1 MTQAFNLSQ
10 FANKLNTSGQTD
22 NTGLQNSSL
31 TVSAGTGMSGGGS
44 VALGSSVTLNNA
56 GVTSITAGTGISVS
70 ASTGGVTIT
79 NTLPD
84 TLGVTSLNGST
95 GALKGATLVNT
106 QSYSA
111 ASTVDLTTGM
121 TNAGFYQIIYT
132 GSISNSGSTSAWIT
146 RVSVNGGSTYAS
158 TNYSFINMVNEADVT
173 FSATSLFGNSIT
185 QSATSTGFYYIEM
198 LLYTGTASLFS
209 RAFMQSNSTSTVGDY
224 FNPRIYTGTYR
235 TNGQVNG
242 VRLIRSGGS
251 STLTGSASVYYL
263 GI

>member
-1 MTQAFNLSQ
+1 MTQAFNLSL

-31 TVSAGTGMSGGGS
+31 TVAAGTGMSGGGS

-111 ASTVDLTTGM
+111 ASTIDLTTGM
-121 TNAGFYQIIYT
+121 TNAGYYQIIYY
-132 GSISNSGSTSAWIT
+132 GNISNSGTTGGFFS
-146 RVSVNGGSTYAS
+146 RVSTNGGSTFAT
-158 TNYSFINMVNEADVT
+158 TNYATINMVDPAETGFTNN
-173 FSATSLFGNSIT
+173 SLFNNSIVQT
-185 QSATSTGFYYIEM
+185 TASTGFYYFEI

-209 RAFMQSNSTSTVGDY
+209 RAFSQSFTISTVGDY
-224 FNPRIYTGTYR
+224 FISRVVSGAYR
-235 TNGQVNG
+235 VNGQVNSI
-242 VRLIRSGGS
+242 RLTRNGGS